1 MHSRHCSLNPTS
13 AARQQLQPVEDPVE
27 HSTNRCISAYSPA
40 LNPDGAFAVGRVGI
54 DHPDAL
60 PDPEDATGPSVL
72 QLGASGARTTEANQH
87 WRVALLE
94 DLTEAAGG
102 LAEELE
108 ALQRD
113 ETAVLS
119 AADASDKAWL
129 IAAVLASQLREIDED
144 CAICTDA
151 CQEPGGGSCSCLAE
165 IGG

>member
-1 MHSRHCSLNPTS
+1 MQAVSPVNHGAQQPPAVAGEPSPLQGHDHAVM
-13 AARQQLQPVEDPVE
+13 AALQ
-27 HSTNRCISAYSPA
+27 A
-40 LNPDGAFAVGRVGI
+40 LGRVNAG
-54 DHPDAL
+54 
-60 PDPEDATGPSVL
+60 VL
-72 QLGASGARTTEANQH
+72 QLGASGALTSEVNQH

-119 AADASDKAWL
+119 VADAEEKAGL